1 MMNWAEDDMRVTDEA
16 LRHVLRVAKA
26 LSDPSRLR
34 ALAAL
39 REGELCVCQLIALLN
54 LAPSTVSKHLSI
66 LHEADLVESRK
77 EGRWVHYRL
86 PRTFSS
92 ACAQHVA
99 RQTAQAL
106 AGCAT
111 IVADSERLKDMENT
125 ALEELC
131 RQRTQKKN

>member
-1 MMNWAEDDMRVTDEA
+1 MRAKDESM
-16 LRHVLRVAKA
+16 RNVLRVAKA

-54 LAPSTVSKHLSI
+54 LAPSTVSKHLSV

-92 ACAQHVA
+92 AFAKHIA
-99 RQTAQAL
+99 RQTTRAL
-106 AGCAT
+106 AGSVT
-111 IVADSERLKDMENT
+111 IVEDAQRLKAMENIE
-125 ALEELC
+125 LEALC
-131 RQRTQKKN
+131 RQQTQRRK